1 MPSVGWVCARSPF
14 LGGEFL
20 RATRPAALVAN
31 RLGWHTGVARKMAV
45 EAGEEGVVLL
55 HDNGDR
61 FRPEVVILRPIASHP
76 EDGEHQDVAAY
87 IASAH
92 DAGQKVVADL
102 DDDVWSHEDR
112 PDRGGKGFERPD
124 HYDSDDGWLR
134 LCDAW
139 IASTKPLQTIMQ
151 QHLPGP
157 VYMLPNCYDSFGI
170 GNYGAKPQPGRR
182 VGTRLWIHGRQL
194 SDLEM
199 YDELV
204 QPLLDKHDLT
214 FVHLGAGEAGRSFR
228 DRGWASSR
236 LEEHPSMPA
245 PLMGE
250 VLGTMSIGVIC
261 LGDADYNAAKTLTHP
276 AELGGVGLP
285 MIVASATDFYRS
297 VPGRVD
303 PKPEAVEERL
313 ISLLDPGNWKR
324 AAEQSKRWAMHL
336 GEAAEGD
343 YLWGFRQM
351 IGRLT
356 S

>member
-1 MPSVGWVCARSPF
+1 
-14 LGGEFL
+14 
-20 RATRPAALVAN
+20 
-31 RLGWHTGVARKMAV
+31 
-45 EAGEEGVVLL
+45 
-55 HDNGDR
+55 
-61 FRPEVVILRPIASHP
+61 
-76 EDGEHQDVAAY
+76 
-87 IASAH
+87 
-92 DAGQKVVADL
+92 
-102 DDDVWSHEDR
+102 
-112 PDRGGKGFERPD
+112 
-124 HYDSDDGWLR
+124 
-134 LCDAW
+134 
-139 IASTKPLQTIMQ
+139 
-151 QHLPGP
+151 
-157 VYMLPNCYDSFGI
+157 
-170 GNYGAKPQPGRR
+170 
-182 VGTRLWIHGRQL
+182 
-194 SDLEM
+194 
-199 YDELV
+199 
-204 QPLLDKHDLT
+204 
-214 FVHLGAGEAGRSFR
+214 
-228 DRGWASSR
+228 
-236 LEEHPSMPA
+236 MPA